1 MGRGLGRLLNVRPGV
16 RVLTCAS
23 PRAWMWPSER
33 ETGCRC
39 RSQGAHGRGLVCC
52 WSAAPLGGGTPR
64 WASTLAPPPLLQNQ
78 PSVTHLTCVV
88 YFRHLSTYTLCTFS
102 NVYVFISCVH
112 FLCYLP
118 FFSNTTSSVYF
129 PQMLD
134 FTFVYIQSWLNQ

>member
-88 YFRHLSTYTLCTFS
+88 YFRHLSTYTLCTDFLMS
-102 NVYVFISCVH
+102 MYSYHAYIFYVTC
-112 FLCYLP
+112 P
-118 FFSNTTSSVYF
+118 FFPTLQV
-129 PQMLD
+129 Q
-134 FTFVYIQSWLNQ
+134 YIFHKCWILPLFIFRVG